1 MTKVHIAPERARCAC
16 GHARSRH
23 VAGGSCAEPH
33 PDAPCE
39 AFEDAGGLTA
49 LVERTPPVAT
59 DAYLAAARANDGGR
73 RRTRDR

>member
-23 VAGGSCAEPH
+23 AAGGACEEPH
-33 PDAPCE
+33 PGAPCE
-39 AFEDAGGLTA
+39 AFEDAGGLTG

-59 DAYLAAARANDGGR
+59 DAYLAAARAIDGGR
-73 RRTRDR
+73 PPARNR